1 MFNVFKEI
9 LRGETSEPYKVKIF
23 QADTMDKCMEFL
35 QSVRERQEVLSK
47 KNHVN
52 CRFISMVVG
61 YGFRMVYP
69 TRFNPYSQAKFYVG
83 K

>member
-1 MFNVFKEI
+1 MFSVFKEI
-9 LRGETSEPYKVKIF
+9 PHGETSEPYKVKIF
-23 QADTMDKCMEFL
+23 QADTMEKCMAFL
-35 QSVRERQEVLSK
+35 QSVRKRHEALSE
-47 KNHVN
+47 KNHAD

-69 TRFNPYSQAKFYVG
+69 TRFNPYNQARFYVG